1 MEGFLH
7 GLESRTNSSNSTNVQ
22 TRTSDVQT
30 REKRAAEPFVL
41 EVPDIFKDEYSG
53 KEFKIK
59 I

>member
-7 GLESRTNSSNSTNVQ
+7 GLESRNNSTNSSDVQ
-22 TRTSDVQT
+22 TGTSDVQT

-53 KEFKIK
+53 KEFQI
-59 I
+59 